1 MRPGR
6 ALIAAACAVL
16 LSGIA
21 QAAIDWVPCA
31 DPPLP
36 PEFDCARVAV
46 PLDWTGHDPGDVA
59 LAVIRH
65 HASRAEERI
74 GSLFVNPGGPGVS
87 GVDFVRGNSAEL
99 DALGRGRFDV
109 IGWDARGTGES
120 SGVRCFAYEAARS
133 AFWGDTPIPA
143 TTLASRQ
150 YVSRTVGLA
159 SRCGELNGGLLAHI
173 STLDTVRDL
182 DTLRE
187 LVGEATLT
195 FLGFSYGT
203 FLGQTYASVFPDRVR
218 AMVLDGV
225 VDPVAF
231 TRSAEA
237 RVTNTIRDTD
247 LVFRKFQSLCQ
258 RAGPG
263 RCALAGQGSVAG
275 RMRRLFARARRGPI
289 PAPSA
294 KPPRPLTYGELL
306 TAIFARPLG
315 VPAGWQRLADGL
327 AEAGAGDASR
337 LAGWAR
343 SFPRREI
350 EPAMAIACADS
361 PARRGVRA
369 WPAVISRLDGVSRIY
384 GRLLGWWL
392 WAPCA
397 AWPAPSTERYAG
409 PWDAAT
415 PHPIL
420 VIGTRFD
427 PDTPFANA
435 RRAARRLGN
444 AILLTHLGYGHT
456 SSNDPSTCVDR
467 AVSAYLVDLSTPR
480 RGTVCQA
487 DRLPFDRDF
496 GKPVEA
502 STGTGTGT
510 GNGSISRVANRFRIP
525 G

>member
-1 MRPGR
+1 MAR
-6 ALIAAACAVL
+6 A
-16 LSGIA
+16 S
-21 QAAIDWVPCA
+21 IDWVPCE

-46 PLDWTGHDPGDVA
+46 PLDRTGHDPGDVV

-65 HASRAEERI
+65 HAGHAERRI

-87 GVDFVRGNSAEL
+87 GVAFVRGNSAAL
-99 DALGRGRFDV
+99 DALGAGRFDV
-109 IGWDARGTGES
+109 IGWDARGTGGS
-120 SGVRCFAYEAARS
+120 SGVRCFADDAARS
-133 AFWGDTPIPA
+133 AFWGDTPIPD
-143 TTLASRQ
+143 TTAAARR
-150 YVSRTVGLA
+150 YVPRTVELA
-159 SRCGELNGGLLAHI
+159 SRCGDLSGGLLAHI
-173 STLDTVRDL
+173 STFDTVRDL
-182 DTLRE
+182 DTFRQ
-187 LVGEATLT
+187 LVGDATLT
-195 FLGFSYGT
+195 YLGFSYGT
-203 FLGQTYASVFPDRVR
+203 FLGQTYANVFPDRVR

-247 LVFRKFQSLCQ
+247 MVFRRFQSLCQ

-275 RMRRLFARARRGPI
+275 RIHRLFARARRGPI

-327 AEAGAGDASR
+327 AEAGAGDGSR

-343 SFPRREI
+343 TFPRREI
-350 EPAMAIACADS
+350 EPASAIGCADS
-361 PARRGVRA
+361 PARHDVAR
-369 WPAVISRLDGVSRIY
+369 WPSVISRLDGVSRIY

-397 AWPAPSTERYAG
+397 SWPASSTERYTG
-409 PWDAAT
+409 PWSAAT
-415 PHPIL
+415 PNPIL

-456 SSNDPSTCVDR
+456 SGSDPSACVDR
-467 AVSAYLVDLSTPR
+467 AVTGYLVDLSTPP

-487 DRLPFDRDF
+487 DRLPFDPDF
-496 GKPVEA
+496 GKPVEPPA
-502 STGTGTGT
+502 RT
-510 GNGSISRVANRFRIP
+510 GNTNISHAVNRVRIP